1 MNFQNRRQSLKRMH
15 VQPMQMKWKFFFSC
29 WLVICFFPHPFDC
42 WIFILPFFFLLFAT
56 FCFPEQTTEQKSFVG
71 DERETTEKCDDL
83 DNDDF
88 ILFISLVLLFLL
100 FFFFCKIV
108 TGTFVPD
115 ERQTID
121 QKCTENTDE
130 ETSYCR
136 DLSSETLWCLC
147 WICLV

>member
-42 WIFILPFFFLLFAT
+42 WIFILPFFFFYSLHFVFLNKQRNKSHLLEMNGRQLKNAMT
-56 FCFPEQTTEQKSFVG
+56 WITM
-71 DERETTEKCDDL
+71 
-83 DNDDF
+83 
-88 ILFISLVLLFLL
+88 ILFFLFHWCCCFC